1 MPTLAPRHRLDEET
15 NMRTTR
21 ALVSALVLSACGGGG
36 DDAPPP
42 RGTVLAAQVAG
53 QATVAEIDAGAAA
66 SGLQRLSGAAQC
78 DVEIRYVLY
87 MTRDPAGAP
96 ATASAG
102 VLVPSGSAAACGGE
116 RPVVLYAHGTTTD
129 KRKNMADVVNDSEA
143 ALLMAMFAAQGFIVV
158 APNYLGYERSSLP
171 YHPYLDAEG
180 QAVDMIDGLRAAKAS
195 LAASGAVR
203 PSGKLFVTGYSQG
216 GHVAMATHRALERD
230 HAGEFAVTASG
241 PMSGPYNMSRFLTT
255 VLGSPDACPADN
267 PNCTVN
273 VGATVFTPLLLTSWQ
288 RAYGDL
294 YASPSDAYNEPYAA
308 TAPTLF
314 PSTTPVD
321 QVIAAGQLPPDPTL
335 RALFGPGG
343 LLKESLRT
351 RFFSEADNPIKRAAE
366 KNSLL
371 GWTARAPIAL
381 CYTNQDPVVFGF
393 NSVDA
398 QAVFAARGVPVVSLD
413 LRGDVATI
421 DAALGASA
429 AQLAGAFQQSFGA
442 DASNDHGNAAPFCTA
457 FVRGVFS
464 TL

>member
-1 MPTLAPRHRLDEET
+1 MKV
-15 NMRTTR
+15 TR
-21 ALVSALVLSACGGGG
+21 ALLSALVLAACGGGG
-36 DDAPPP
+36 DDSPPA
-42 RGTVLAAQVAG
+42 RGTILAAQVAG
-53 QATVAEIDAGAAA
+53 QATVAEIDAGTAA
-66 SGLQRLSGAAQC
+66 SGLQPLSGPAQC

-102 VLVPSGSAAACGGE
+102 VLVPNGSAAACSGE

-129 KRKNMADVVNDSEA
+129 KAKNMADVINDSEA

-171 YHPYLDAEG
+171 YHPYLNAEG

-195 LAASGAVR
+195 LAAASAVK
-203 PSGKLFVTGYSQG
+203 PSAKLFVTGYSQG

-255 VLGSPDACPADN
+255 VLGSPDTCPAAS
-267 PNCTVN
+267 PNCAVN
-273 VGATVFTPLLLTSWQ
+273 VGATVFTPLLLISWQ

-294 YASPSDAYNEPYAA
+294 YTSPSDAYNDPYAV
-308 TAPTLF
+308 TAATLF

-343 LLKESLRT
+343 LLKDSYRT
-351 RFFSEADNPIKRAAE
+351 RFFSEANNAVKRAAE

-381 CYTNQDPVVFGF
+381 CYSNQDPVVFGF

-398 QAVFAARGVPVVSLD
+398 QTTFAARGVPVISLD
-413 LRGDVATI
+413 LRGDVARIGAT
-421 DAALGASA
+421 LGAGA
-429 AQLAGAFQQSFGA
+429 AQLAGGFQQTFGA
-442 DASNDHGNAAPFCTA
+442 DASNDHGGAAPFCAA
-457 FVRGVFS
+457 FVRGVFT

>member
-1 MPTLAPRHRLDEET
+1 
-15 NMRTTR
+15 MRVTR
-21 ALVSALVLSACGGGG
+21 ALVSALVLAACGGGG
-36 DDAPPP
+36 DDAPPA
-42 RGTVLAAQVAG
+42 RGTVIAAQVAG
-53 QATVAEIDAGAAA
+53 QASVAEIDAGTAA
-66 SGLQRLSGAAQC
+66 SGLQALSGPAQC

-87 MTRDPAGAP
+87 MTRDPAGEP

-102 VLVPSGSAAACGGE
+102 VLAPKGSGPACGGE

-129 KRKNMADVVNDSEA
+129 KRTNMADVVNNSEA

-180 QAVDMIDGLRAAKAS
+180 QAVDMIDGLRAAKAD
-195 LAASGAVR
+195 LAATSAVK
-203 PSGKLFVTGYSQG
+203 PSSKLFVTGYSQG

-230 HAGEFAVTASG
+230 HAGEFTVTASG

-255 VLGSPDACPADN
+255 VLGSPDTCPADN
-267 PNCTVN
+267 PNCAVN

-294 YASPSDAYNEPYAA
+294 YASPSDAYNDPYAA
-308 TAPTLF
+308 TAATLF

-321 QVIAAGQLPPDPTL
+321 QIIAAGELPPDPTL

-343 LLKESLRT
+343 LLKDSYRT
-351 RFFSEADNPIKRAAE
+351 RFFTETDNAVKRAAE

-371 GWTARAPIAL
+371 GWTARAPMAL
-381 CYTNQDPVVFGF
+381 CYTNQDPVVYGF

-398 QAVFAARGVPVVSLD
+398 QAVFAARGVPVISLD
-413 LRGDVATI
+413 LRGDVNTIGAT
-421 DAALGASA
+421 LGAGA
-429 AQLAGAFQQSFGA
+429 AQLAGGFQQTFGA
-442 DASNDHGNAAPFCTA
+442 DSSNDHGGAAPFCAA
-457 FVRGVFS
+457 FVRGVFL